1 MGRRGATTRE
11 LQELYHAR
19 FEHFVRVAASICGDG
34 DSGRD
39 AVQAAFVSAVR
50 TRRSFRG
57 DGSLEAWIWRMVVN
71 EARRLARATRAR
83 AVGRDESGRDA
94 ERRWDDP
101 FGVRAV
107 VAALPPRQREVV
119 FLRYYADLEYRDDRR
134 GPRDRAGN
142 GRGHVE
148 RGAPRAA
155 RADWKEVR
163 P

>member
-11 LQELYHAR
+11 LRDLYHAR

-57 DGSLEAWIWRMVVN
+57 DGPLEAWVWRMVVN
-71 EARRLARATRAR
+71 EAQRLARAPRAEPFE
-83 AVGRDESGRDA
+83 ASYPAETSNGRP
-94 ERRWDDP
+94 DDP

-119 FLRYYADLEYRDDRR
+119 FLRYYADLEYRTIAQVLEIEP
-134 GPRDRAGN
+134 GTVAATLSKAHEALRDRL
-142 GRGHVE
+142 E
-148 RGAPRAA
+148 GAR
-155 RADWKEVR
+155 R
-163 P
+163 